1 MKIIR
6 ETFVFYALLSISP
19 LNKVNAGSV
28 RQVVILYS
36 NDFMEIGLGELSIGG
51 LRQVV
56 VLWRL
61 CLSRFDVMF

>member
-19 LNKVNAGSV
+19 MNKVNAGSV

-56 VLWRL
+56 V
-61 CLSRFDVMF
+61 